1 MNAQLISDPADYFIW
16 AFTLLCDLPLRYGA
30 AQPVLGTRRADAR
43 VIAGGEALIVQLCA
57 EVACVDVCGHFPCVS
72 VCAQESSDE
81 FVETYRFGTSQL
93 NRAVHRLLDC
103 DVG

>member
-1 MNAQLISDPADYFIW
+1 MLKLSPARLINDV
-16 AFTLLCDLPLRYGA
+16 TLSLRYVA
-30 AQPVLGTRRADAR
+30 AEPVLETRRAEAR
-43 VIAGGEALIVQLCA
+43 VIARGETLIVYCCA
-57 EVACVDVCGHFPCVS
+57 EVACVDVCGHLPCVS

-81 FVETYRFGTSQL
+81 FVETYRFGTGQL